1 MFTLD
6 TRINDEESK
15 KNLEANKK
23 KNHSR
28 QRHFILFW
36 KFMTAK
42 ATKIWQPCQL
52 MEMTPAGNTIFIKI
66 QNDCSEIDY
75 LSND

>member
-23 KNHSR
+23 KPFASAS
-28 QRHFILFW
+28 FYSFL
-36 KFMTAK
+36 
-42 ATKIWQPCQL
+42 KIHD
-52 MEMTPAGNTIFIKI
+52 N
-66 QNDCSEIDY
+66 
-75 LSND
+75 